1 MGSHSGAVRSATLS
15 LPMSVADLFLPRLVA
30 RLVARLMARLVEGVR
45 PPPKRRSRAEG
56 GRIVT
61 LCQGVTCQEVTCQ

>member
-1 MGSHSGAVRSATLS
+1 
-15 LPMSVADLFLPRLVA
+15 MSVADLFLPRLVA
-30 RLVARLMARLVEGVR
+30 RLVARLMARLMARLVARLMARLMARLVEGVR

-56 GRIVT
+56 GRIVA